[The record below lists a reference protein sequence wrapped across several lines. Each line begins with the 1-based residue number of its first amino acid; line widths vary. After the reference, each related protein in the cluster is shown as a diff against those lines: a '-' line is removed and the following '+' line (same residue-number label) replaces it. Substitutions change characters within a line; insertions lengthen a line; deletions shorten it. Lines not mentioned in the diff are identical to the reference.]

1 MNENMDYQTK
11 KLLEKR
17 ADLEMGLFMA
27 YEELI
32 KNEEVPGDKYQGL
45 CGETTVIGIPS
56 ISTKW

>member
-1 MNENMDYQTK
+1 MDYQTK